1 MPKCPTVIVVAA
13 EVPQGAGDVSCTE
26 GVGDLLGKLCLNNLP
41 WVLSTTPSFFGA
53 LRLLVA
59 AEGDL
64 VCSMRDRLAQGSF
77 GACIA
82 EAVLARPHAEGWLV
96 LPANMPDIQSETLRL
111 LAEGLS
117 ASSLVFPQYK
127 GLRGFPVGF
136 GPEFF
141 SELIALQVHE
151 RGTQRLLARYPGH
164 AVDVDDPAVLQ
175 HGWGGVSVPARRVVQ
190 RLNAYQS
197 Q

>member
-1 MPKCPTVIVVAA
+1 MPTCPTVIVVAA
-13 EVPQGAGDVSCTE
+13 EVPQGADDVSCTE
-26 GVGDLLGKLCLNNLP
+26 GVGDLLGKLCLSKLP
-41 WVLSTTPSFFGA
+41 WLLSTTPSFFGA
-53 LRLLVA
+53 LRLLVG
-59 AEGDL
+59 GDGEL
-64 VCSMRDRLAQGSF
+64 VCSMGDRLAQGSF

-82 EAVLARPHAEGWLV
+82 EAVLARPHSEGWLV
-96 LPANMPDIQSETLRL
+96 LPANMPDIQPETLRL

-117 ASSLVFPQYK
+117 SFSLVFPQYK
-127 GLRGFPVGF
+127 GLRGYPVGF

-164 AVDVDDPAVLQ
+164 AVDVDDPAVLR
-175 HGWGGVSVPARRVVQ
+175 HGWGGVSVPTGQVVK
-190 RLNAYQS
+190 RLNTYQS